1 MSKLQYFIKGN
12 NKIAYRYYKRS
23 KKNLIFIHGLMS
35 DMNGQKS
42 VFFNNYCRKENISF
56 LCFDFSG
63 HGKSNGDCINFGIKD
78 WYKNLKDFIAIV
90 NRANLRGETSIRL
103 SIDIANGVESELA
116 QLLLELKES
125 DKDKNITLDGGQF
138 QS

>member
-1 MSKLQYFIKGN
+1 M
-12 NKIAYRYYKRS
+12 
-23 KKNLIFIHGLMS
+23 
-35 DMNGQKS
+35 
-42 VFFNNYCRKENISF
+42 
-56 LCFDFSG
+56 
-63 HGKSNGDCINFGIKD
+63 
-78 WYKNLKDFIAIV
+78 YKNLKDFIAIV

-138 QS
+138 QSNL

>member
-1 MSKLQYFIKGN
+1 M
-12 NKIAYRYYKRS
+12 
-23 KKNLIFIHGLMS
+23 
-35 DMNGQKS
+35 
-42 VFFNNYCRKENISF
+42 
-56 LCFDFSG
+56 
-63 HGKSNGDCINFGIKD
+63 
-78 WYKNLKDFIAIV
+78 YKNLKDFIAIV

-103 SIDIANGVESELA
+103 SIDIANGIESELA

>member
-1 MSKLQYFIKGN
+1 M
-12 NKIAYRYYKRS
+12 
-23 KKNLIFIHGLMS
+23 
-35 DMNGQKS
+35 
-42 VFFNNYCRKENISF
+42 
-56 LCFDFSG
+56 
-63 HGKSNGDCINFGIKD
+63 
-78 WYKNLKDFIAIV
+78 YKNLKDFIAIV

>member
-1 MSKLQYFIKGN
+1 M
-12 NKIAYRYYKRS
+12 
-23 KKNLIFIHGLMS
+23 
-35 DMNGQKS
+35 
-42 VFFNNYCRKENISF
+42 
-56 LCFDFSG
+56 
-63 HGKSNGDCINFGIKD
+63 
-78 WYKNLKDFIAIV
+78 YKNLKDFIAIV

-103 SIDIANGVESELA
+103 SIDIANGVESKLA

>member
-1 MSKLQYFIKGN
+1 M
-12 NKIAYRYYKRS
+12 
-23 KKNLIFIHGLMS
+23 
-35 DMNGQKS
+35 
-42 VFFNNYCRKENISF
+42 
-56 LCFDFSG
+56 
-63 HGKSNGDCINFGIKD
+63 
-78 WYKNLKDFIAIV
+78 YKNLKDLIAIV

>member
-1 MSKLQYFIKGN
+1 M
-12 NKIAYRYYKRS
+12 
-23 KKNLIFIHGLMS
+23 
-35 DMNGQKS
+35 
-42 VFFNNYCRKENISF
+42 
-56 LCFDFSG
+56 
-63 HGKSNGDCINFGIKD
+63 
-78 WYKNLKDFIAIV
+78 YKNLKDLIAIV

-103 SIDIANGVESELA
+103 SIDIANGIESELA